1 MKRFFIALIAFLF
14 VTSISNNA
22 FAHSHLESS
31 NPADGEV
38 VTEALNEIVLDFD
51 GGIEQGSFLEVTTT
65 DGQAVE
71 LQDTLI
77 DEDKLTAVAAETLA
91 NGEYQVTWSVISADG
106 HSLDGEFSFTV
117 DAPEMVE
124 EEVTEEDSGTETS
137 EQSVDNEELDSTET
151 SDEKESS
158 SLTIVFVVLAIV
170 LVAGGLIYF
179 TKRKK

>member
-77 DEDKLTAVAAETLA
+77 DEDKLTAVAAETLT